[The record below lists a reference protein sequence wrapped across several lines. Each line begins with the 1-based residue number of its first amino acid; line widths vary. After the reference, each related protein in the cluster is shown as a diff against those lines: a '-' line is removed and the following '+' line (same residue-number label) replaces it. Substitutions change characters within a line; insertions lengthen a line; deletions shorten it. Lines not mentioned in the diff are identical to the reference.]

1 MPSSQKK
8 KSIKLL
14 RFGERN
20 FYTYYTYEQR
30 TRRLILYHS
39 EFRRRDQNYSS
50 YKGYLEIIK
59 SKDIH
64 Q

>member
-8 KSIKLL
+8 KSIKSL

-20 FYTYYTYEQR
+20 FYAYYEQR
-30 TRRLILYHS
+30 TRRPILRHS
-39 EFRRRDQNYSS
+39 EFRRTDQNHSS
-50 YKGYLEIIK
+50 YKGFLVIIK

-64 Q
+64 K